1 MNKDSSKLIV
11 FVLISGAILFGFNY
25 FYGPK
30 PKVQDAAA
38 TAAAQTGVSQVSAAS
53 PQAGATAEATGTKTP
68 AKPSSIRTSDEKLYT
83 VENSLAV
90 FSFTNIGGSLSGL
103 KLKKYNDL
111 KNGREEPLEMLP
123 ARSVSTYLSLY
134 SAELNLVDSAW
145 VYDGT
150 IASKGSQAVSFSKQ
164 IKPGIKIV
172 KEFTVPDDS
181 YTVNVKLKFINK
193 SPAPYAFKD
202 FQYSWGPNVHYLP
215 GELAVIKSGV
225 GGGYNKVV
233 YTSGSTFKLINT
245 NLKSKENKTT
255 VLDLIPDWIA
265 VKDLY
270 FTSALKPA
278 VKSDIKNAV
287 IKDESGGF
295 VYLGMNLRDVLVNS
309 GAEET
314 IEVDSYVG
322 PAEFHRLKKLG
333 MDKIVDLGGIRFL
346 GEWMFYGLDYIYKLT
361 KNYGIAILLLTFL
374 IRVLLWIPS
383 NSSFKQMKETQSK
396 MAVIKP
402 RMETLK
408 KIYKD
413 DAQKLNEETMKLYQE
428 YKINPFG
435 GCLPMLLQLPIFI
448 ALYGTLINVVELKGA
463 NFAFWLKDLS
473 KPDPFYILPVFMGIT
488 MLVQQKM
495 SAQPSMDSQ
504 NDASQKILM
513 YGMPIF
519 LTYMAFSWPAGLM
532 LYWSISNV
540 LGIAQQLLV
549 NRSK

>member
-1 MNKDSSKLIV
+1 MRNETTRLIV
-11 FVLISGAILFGFNY
+11 FFLISGAVFFGFNY

-30 PKVQDAAA
+30 PKAPGAAAA
-38 TAAAQTGVSQVSAAS
+38 TGTAQNPAVAPAGSSLTASAQVPSA
-53 PQAGATAEATGTKTP
+53 QMI
-68 AKPSSIRTSDEKLYT
+68 PSTIRTTDEKLFT
-83 VENSLAV
+83 LENNLAV
-90 FSFTNIGGSLSGL
+90 ISFSNIGGSLSSF
-103 KLKKYNDL
+103 KLKKYNDM
-111 KNGREEPLEMLP
+111 KNGKEEQLEMLP

-134 SAELNLVDSAW
+134 SAETNLVDSAW
-145 VYDGT
+145 KNEGISSANGT
-150 IASKGSQAVSFSKQ
+150 QTISFSKQ
-164 IKPGIKIV
+164 IKPGITVI
-172 KEFTVPDDS
+172 KEFSVPDDS
-181 YTVNVKLKFINK
+181 YTVNTKLRFINK
-193 SPAPYAFKD
+193 SGAPYAFKD
-202 FQYSWGPNVHYLP
+202 LQYSYGPNVHYLP
-215 GELAVIKSGV
+215 GELTHVKSGT

-233 YTSGSTFKLINT
+233 YTYAKTFKLITT
-245 NLKSKENKTT
+245 NLKSRENKIT
-255 VLDLIPDWIA
+255 VLDAIPDWIA
-265 VKDLY
+265 MKDLY
-270 FTSALKPA
+270 FTSALKPVLKA
-278 VKSDIKNAV
+278 DIKSSV
-287 IKDESGGF
+287 IKDEAGGF
-295 VYLGMNLRDVLVNS
+295 VYLGMNLRDVLVNGGS
-309 GAEET
+309 EED
-314 IEVDSYVG
+314 ISIDSYIG

-333 MDKIVDLGGIRFL
+333 MDKIIDLGAIRFL

-374 IRVLLWIPS
+374 IRVILWIPS

-473 KPDPFYILPVFMGIT
+473 KPDPFYVLPIFMGLT
-488 MLVQQKM
+488 MLLQQKM
-495 SAQPSMDSQ
+495 STQPSMNTE
-504 NDASQKILM
+504 NDQSQKIMM

-540 LGIAQQLLV
+540 LGIAQQMLV
-549 NRSK
+549 NKSK